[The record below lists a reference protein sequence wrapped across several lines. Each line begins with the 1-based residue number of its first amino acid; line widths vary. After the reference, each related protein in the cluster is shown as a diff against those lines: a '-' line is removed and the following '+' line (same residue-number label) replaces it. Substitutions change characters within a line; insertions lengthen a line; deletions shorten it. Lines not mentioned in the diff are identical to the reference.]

1 MDPYAQ
7 NQSCDPFTPSST
19 VCTPGNYVV
28 YTINAS
34 TAADVTAGLEFAQKQ
49 NIRLVI
55 KNTGHDYLGKSTGKG
70 ALGIW
75 THNMKEIDIHN
86 YTSPGYTGKAVKI
99 GAGSQAF
106 EVYAAAAAQG
116 LRVVGGEC
124 TTVGLAGGYLQGGGH
139 SPLSSIYG
147 MGADQVLE
155 WDVVKADGCRVTA
168 SPTENT
174 DLYWALSGGGGGTY
188 GVVLSATVKA
198 FEDGRVGGAFIQFG
212 KANVSDE
219 AFWKGVE
226 AFHAAL
232 PALVDAGGATLHS
245 LTNDSFVIV
254 PLTVP
259 GKTVEQ
265 VTELLQPFKSR
276 MDALKLPM
284 VLNITSF
291 PTYYEHFD
299 HYLGPMPYGLPLI
312 NIVDVSIAG
321 RLIPR
326 KVVEDPES
334 NAAFIE
340 ALKKS
345 VYPGGSFI
353 TGGVSFNAPH
363 SVAGNGPSTN
373 AVLPAW
379 RDAILNVI
387 AFAPW
392 SYQEATTAQN
402 LKAEDYLIDVTLPAL
417 KSVSPGGSAYLNEA
431 NLRQA
436 DWKQSFYGANY
447 ERLRAIKR
455 TYDPTDLFYA
465 ETAVGSDAWTQD
477 SDGRL
482 CRVQ

>member
-1 MDPYAQ
+1 
-7 NQSCDPFTPSST
+7 
-19 VCTPGNYVV
+19 
-28 YTINAS
+28 
-34 TAADVTAGLEFAQKQ
+34 
-49 NIRLVI
+49 
-55 KNTGHDYLGKSTGKG
+55 
-70 ALGIW
+70 
-75 THNMKEIDIHN
+75 
-86 YTSPGYTGKAVKI
+86 
-99 GAGSQAF
+99 
-106 EVYAAAAAQG
+106 
-116 LRVVGGEC
+116 
-124 TTVGLAGGYLQGGGH
+124 
-139 SPLSSIYG
+139 
-147 MGADQVLE
+147 
-155 WDVVKADGCRVTA
+155 
-168 SPTENT
+168 
-174 DLYWALSGGGGGTY
+174 
-188 GVVLSATVKA
+188 
-198 FEDGRVGGAFIQFG
+198 
-212 KANVSDE
+212 
-219 AFWKGVE
+219 
-226 AFHAAL
+226 
-232 PALVDAGGATLHS
+232 
-245 LTNDSFVIV
+245 
-254 PLTVP
+254 
-259 GKTVEQ
+259 
-265 VTELLQPFKSR
+265 

-392 SYQEATTAQN
+392 SYQAATTAQN

-436 DWKQSFYGANY
+436 D
-447 ERLRAIKR
+447 
-455 TYDPTDLFYA
+455 
-465 ETAVGSDAWTQD
+465 
-477 SDGRL
+477 
-482 CRVQ
+482 